1 MIIIFLVITF
11 ACFIAHFFV
20 KEYYSFSLSIILF
33 AFGVLGLIGIFMI
46 APSYHDGKTLEFKNT
61 VSKEEFS
68 IENYEKID
76 ARIGSE
82 SKDKESV
89 ITYTYTVENTN
100 DKKVI
105 SEEDDKVYSISVS
118 TPSKNIN
125 HLTVKNNSYFDW
137 ATFLTTEKYKYV
149 FSSK

>member
-1 MIIIFLVITF
+1 MIIIFLIIAF
-11 ACFIAHFFV
+11 ACIIAHFFV
-20 KEYYSFSLSIILF
+20 KEYYSFSVSMILF
-33 AFGVLGLIGIFMI
+33 AFGGFGLLGLLMI
-46 APSYHDGKTLEFKNT
+46 TPSYQDGKTLEFKNT

-68 IENYEKID
+68 IENFEKID

-89 ITYTYTVENTN
+89 VTYTYTVENIN

-125 HLTVKNNSYFDW
+125 HLTVKHNSYFDW
-137 ATFLTTEKYKYV
+137 ATFLTTEKYEYV

>member
-1 MIIIFLVITF
+1 MIIIFLVIAF

-20 KEYYSFSLSIILF
+20 KEYYSFSISIILL
-33 AFGVLGLIGIFMI
+33 AFGGLSLLGLLMI
-46 APSYHDGKTLEFKNT
+46 TPSYQDGKTLEFKNT
-61 VSKEEFS
+61 VSKDDFS
-68 IENYEKID
+68 IENFEKID
-76 ARIGSE
+76 ARIGGE

-89 ITYTYTVENTN
+89 VTYTYTVENTD

-125 HLTVKNNSYFDW
+125 HLTVKHNSYFDW
-137 ATFLTTEKYKYV
+137 ATFLTTDKYEYV
-149 FSSK
+149 FSAK